1 MIKIRILNSPYFLLS
16 KDRVQ
21 QVQQL
26 FRLSFPKLANYAEQI
41 PAMLYNPFKYGYQST
56 LLIAEGALNRV
67 DAFALLMHFS
77 ETSSSFLDFFA
88 TRRDIR
94 GGGIGSALYDAV
106 RELCQ
111 EMGEKGIYLE
121 VQPDVEDLTPDPQQ
135 LENAKKR
142 IRFYEQYGVHVVEN
156 DAYSQPVGDPPTSAY
171 LLFDGLGRSSPLG
184 MDEAKKSVELIL
196 TRRFGQSVDNNYIRQ
211 VAEGFADDLVKLR
224 PLRYSRKKEKKIH
237 SGSFSRL
244 SKSFVVVSSP
254 RHEMHHVKERGYFER
269 PIRVHAIKQVLD
281 EMNLFNSVQP
291 RKFNDKHLSAVHDA
305 DFIYYIRTIST
316 KLKAKRAVYPD
327 TFPLRRL
334 VNRPKVLAT
343 QAGYYCIDT
352 GTPLYPN
359 AYIAARAAVDTV
371 LTATDEL
378 LSGKRLVYAVCRP
391 PGHHAGKSFFG
402 GFCYFNNAA
411 IAAQYLSLETRVAI
425 LDIDFHHGN
434 GTQDIFFERS
444 DVLTVSIHGHPDY
457 SYPYF
462 SGYSSETGLDHGE
475 GYNHNFALPPVT
487 DEKQYLSTL
496 TKALHLIK
504 GFKPDALI
512 VSLGFDIL
520 KGDPTGTFLLRP
532 AFMQNIG
539 AQLIKMNMP
548 MLIVQEGGYNLKNI
562 KSGCKYLFKG
572 LQNM

>member
-41 PAMLYNPFKYGYQST
+41 PAMLYNPIQYGYQST

-67 DAFALLMHFS
+67 DAFALVMHFS
-77 ETSSSFLDFFA
+77 ETASSFLDFFA
-88 TRRDIR
+88 TRSDIR
-94 GGGIGSALYDAV
+94 GGGVGSALYDAV

-111 EMGEKGIYLE
+111 EMGNKGIYLE
-121 VQPDVEDLTPDPQQ
+121 VQPDEESLTPDPQQ
-135 LENAKKR
+135 LENARKR
-142 IRFYEQYGVHVVEN
+142 IRFYEQYGVQVIEN
-156 DAYSQPVGDPPTSAY
+156 ASYAEPVGDPPSSAY
-171 LLFDGLGRSSPLG
+171 LLFDGLDRTLPL
-184 MDEAKKSVELIL
+184 EKNEVRKSVECIL
-196 TRRFGQSVDNNYIRQ
+196 TRRFALSVDSHYIEK
-211 VAEGFADDLVKLR
+211 VIAEFTDDPVKLR
-224 PLRYSRKKEKKIH
+224 PLRYTRKKEKR
-237 SGSFSRL
+237 SSTTSALRMA
-244 SKSFVVVSSP
+244 KSFVVVTSP
-254 RHEMHHVKERGYFER
+254 KHEIHHVKERGYFER
-269 PIRVHAIKQVLD
+269 PIRVNAIKQVLD
-281 EMNLFNSVQP
+281 EMGLFNSVQP
-291 RKFNDKHLSAVHDA
+291 RKFSDKHLFAVHDT
-305 DFIYYIRTIST
+305 DFVYYIRLVST
-316 KLKAKRAVYPD
+316 KLKEKRPVYPD

-352 GTPLYPN
+352 GTPLYRN

-391 PGHHAGKSFFG
+391 PGHHAGINFFG

-411 IAAQYLSLETRVAI
+411 IAAQYLSQESRVAI

-434 GTQDIFFERS
+434 GTQDVFYERN
-444 DVLTVSIHGHPDY
+444 DVMTVSVHGHPDY

-462 SGYSSETGLDHGE
+462 SGYSSEIGSGHGE
-475 GYNHNFALPPVT
+475 GFNRNFPLPPKT
-487 DEKQYLSTL
+487 DEKKYLATL
-496 TKALHLIK
+496 GKALQLIR
-504 GFKPDALI
+504 GFRPDALI

-520 KGDPTGTFLLRP
+520 KGDPTGTFLLKP
-532 AFMQNIG
+532 SAMQAISSQLMALNI
-539 AQLIKMNMP
+539 P

-562 KSGCKYLFKG
+562 KSGCRSLFKG
-572 LQNM
+572 LQNP